1 MDEEMPDAAAAD
13 PDSPLFAVEIPPF
26 DGDLNE
32 FVYYEPAN
40 NSIKD
45 IIAERDEAGE
55 QQYQVKTWDGEIKWL
70 PWDTVIGMDF
80 GNEALNEYEQRPAH
94 PGDGANDDDYEEEE
108 GNAIVVDSSDDEEIP
123 DSAAEQE
130 GSSNEESEEDDEP
143 PLKRRS
149 TRSKAA
155 QPPRQ
160 VRSWSRRLKN
170 RTRQMTLREMVKR
183 RSTQNISRSSSR
195 DTMTPRQ
202 TRSTRTSAKEAG
214 RLISQSAAATLDPE
228 AYDSSSSDD
237 LIISDL
243 TTDKSKQWYKQS
255 RRPAGVV
262 TTLDSRP
269 KLAGRSRPRKRAR
282 SSSESSDHDQYEKR
296 RSGRT
301 AYAKGSMRER
311 DEDDIETQEIKSS
324 APRIVYQQEKFREFA
339 RQEEFS
345 QVHTPWCDTCVEA
358 AGRLKGPLVYCQG
371 CSSSFHKQCIGNR
384 AAREHLVTKL
394 SDNEFVLQCKRC
406 IRRAHKAEKRPPRL
420 DVCTDC
426 RQVGRSCEPFRK
438 FPTTKADREQT
449 PEVDVP
455 SHQVNNAMNVL
466 FRCTKCRR
474 SYHFHHLPSREASNG
489 TEEAGGIAQMRLEQY
504 KHDWQCIE
512 CVEIGDTKI
521 SDIIAWRPSDE
532 ALKETKDVFDMDI
545 SGFDHD
551 ELEYLIRMAG
561 DHYAKAR
568 WYSGAW
574 VYGVSFAQMRAAF
587 EKHNP
592 TPKWTTSDAIPE
604 SYFRIDIVFD
614 VKYTSIVPNMT
625 ENIEKQRIRE
635 VKSVFVKFK
644 GLGYDEA
651 MWVNPPSEEEEE
663 RYSDFKK
670 AYFEYCKGN
679 HIRLPRS
686 VNKTVETLRKKHF
699 TELEIHTQPKYI
711 AGGTLKDYQMDGT
724 NWLYNRWFEG
734 KNAILADE
742 MGLGKTIQI
751 ISFLEILHQEHKI
764 WPFLI
769 VAPHSTVPNW
779 MREIRTWAPSLR
791 VVAFY
796 GSSDALKLVKRYE
809 LFSSAPNASARDLK
823 CHVVVTSYQT
833 VADHSTI
840 LKPVPWQALIV
851 DEGQRLKSDDTI
863 LYREL
868 WTFKFNHKVL
878 LTGTPLQNNIRE
890 LFNLL
895 QFLDPKAIN
904 AQQLEEKY
912 AEVNKENLH
921 ELHDMIRPFFLRR
934 TKAQALKD
942 LPPISDVIVPLTV
955 TKLQQ
960 KLYSSVL
967 SKDAELIRAIM
978 AKTETKAS
986 SKSKLNNILIQL
998 RKVLCHPFVY
1008 DQEIEEKL
1016 EDQELVFRNLIDASS
1031 KLKFLE
1037 MLLPRLHETGHRVL
1051 MFSQFLHMLDI
1062 MEDFLGGLDLPTL
1075 RLDGSND
1082 TAEKQKLI
1090 DAYNAPDSPYFG
1102 FLLSTRAGGVGINL
1116 ATADTVIILDPD
1128 YNPHQDLQA
1137 VARAHR
1143 IGQKNKVLVF
1153 HLITVKSVEERII
1166 QLSKKKL
1173 GLDHLIIQRMG
1184 AEGQEEEE
1192 DVDVES
1198 ILKYGAEDIM
1208 RGEMDEIKY
1217 DLESIDKLLDRSQM
1231 KETLGEQEQENE
1243 RDAQFSF
1250 ARVWATEKG
1259 DLTQAEDDS
1268 LEEPAPNLELWDRI
1282 LQERMERA
1290 AREAAAR
1297 QAEYGRGRRKTN
1309 QATYTFDEEDEPTP
1323 IKDKAKKLMSDEDT
1337 DFHESG
1343 GDSDTNSEADMP
1355 LAFDPA
1361 ELSNEADTRSRSLFL
1376 ANNDS
1381 STLAHAPAYPPAP
1394 HYPQTPGANARIQP
1408 VLVEASSSTA
1418 NITHMRPPT
1427 PPPRGIPVNCILCL
1441 ESHMPGECPLR
1452 APPDRCLLCGL
1463 AHFGESNTCPHLN
1476 SVTQIQLML
1485 DAVKESPEPAHLV
1498 AFVKNYL
1505 RGRKNAL
1512 IQSRKQKKAKAE
1524 RLAAEALA
1532 VEQMKQGQGQ
1542 HQQASSSSNDPNA
1555 QIMMPQDL
1563 QEVPQTQAIEEMQ
1576 TAQQHQQH
1584 MMMQQ
1589 QHQQQMTMQQQHQQ
1603 EHPGL

>member
-1 MDEEMPDAAAAD
+1 MDEEMADANAAEA
-13 PDSPLFAVEIPPF
+13 SSLLFAVEIPPF
-26 DGDLNE
+26 DGDLTE
-32 FVYYEPAN
+32 FVYYEPRN
-40 NSIKD
+40 DSIKD
-45 IIAERDEAGE
+45 IIAERDIEGE
-55 QQYQVKTWDGEIKWL
+55 QQYQVNTWDGETKWL
-70 PWDTVIGMDF
+70 PWDAVIGMDF
-80 GNEALNEYEQRPAH
+80 GNEALTEYERRPAL
-94 PGDGANDDDYEEEE
+94 PVDGANEDDDYEEDER
-108 GNAIVVDSSDDEEIP
+108 IITIDSSGDEEMQ
-123 DSAAEQE
+123 DQDGS
-130 GSSNEESEEDDEP
+130 SSNEESEDDLP
-143 PLKRRS
+143 MKRRR
-149 TRSKAA
+149 TRSAA
-155 QPPRQ
+155 ATSSREPEPWTRRLQNRARQ
-160 VRSWSRRLKN
+160 V
-170 RTRQMTLREMVKR
+170 TLREMVKR
-183 RSTQNISRSSSR
+183 KSTSNISRTSSR
-195 DTMTPRQ
+195 ETMTERP
-202 TRSTRTSAKEAG
+202 TRSQRTSARTAG
-214 RLISQSAAATLDPE
+214 RLISQSAATAFDPE
-228 AYDSSSSDD
+228 AYDSDSSDD

-243 TTDKSKQWYKQS
+243 VDKSRQWQKQGRHSSRTAGTVNKKTKQPH
-255 RRPAGVV
+255 RG
-262 TTLDSRP
+262 
-269 KLAGRSRPRKRAR
+269 RPRKRAR
-282 SSSESSDHDQYEKR
+282 SSSGSSEDDEYEKR

-301 AYAKGSMRER
+301 AHAKGSMRER
-311 DEDDIETQEIKSS
+311 DEDDIDIQEVKTT
-324 APRIVYQQEKFREFA
+324 APRVVYQQEIFREFA

-345 QVHTPWCDTCVEA
+345 QVHTPWCETCSD
-358 AGRLKGPLVYCQG
+358 AGGRHKGPLVYCQG
-371 CSSSFHKQCIGNR
+371 CSSSFHKPCIGNR
-384 AAREHLVTKL
+384 ASREHLVTKL
-394 SDNEFVLQCKRC
+394 SDHEFVLQCKRC

-438 FPTTKADREQT
+438 FPTTKADREHT

-455 SHQVNNAMNVL
+455 GHQINNAMNVL
-466 FRCTKCRR
+466 FRCQKCHRA
-474 SYHFHHLPSREASNG
+474 YHFHHLPLRESSNSTQG
-489 TEEAGGIAQMRLEQY
+489 AVGIAQVRLGQY
-504 KHDWQCIE
+504 RHDWQCVE
-512 CVEIGDTKI
+512 CVEIGENKI
-521 SDIIAWRPSDE
+521 NDIIAWRPSDE
-532 ALKETKDVFDMDI
+532 TLKETKDVFDMDI
-545 SGFDHD
+545 LEFDHD

-561 DHYAKAR
+561 DHYTSAR

-574 VYGVSFAQMRAAF
+574 VYGISFAQMRVAF
-587 EKHNP
+587 EKHSP

-604 SYFRIDIVFD
+604 SYFRIDIVFE

-651 MWVNPPSEEEEE
+651 MWVDPPSEDEEE
-663 RYSDFKK
+663 RYLDFKK

-679 HIRLPRS
+679 HVRLPRS
-686 VNKTVETLRKKHF
+686 VSKTIENLRHKHF
-699 TELEIHTQPKYI
+699 TELEVHTQPKYI

-751 ISFLEILHQEHKI
+751 ISFLEILHQEHKV

-779 MREIRTWAPSLR
+779 MRELRTWAPSLR

-796 GSSDALKLVKRYE
+796 GAGEALKLTKKYE
-809 LFSSAPNASARDLK
+809 LFNNAPSASARDLK

-833 VADHSTI
+833 VADHSTV

-895 QFLDPKAIN
+895 QFLDPKSIN
-904 AQQLEEKY
+904 AEELEAKY

-986 SKSKLNNILIQL
+986 SRSKLNNILVQL

-1016 EDQELVFRNLIDASS
+1016 EDQELVFRNLVDASS
-1031 KLKFLE
+1031 KLKILE
-1037 MLLPRLHETGHRVL
+1037 LLLPRLHETGHRVL

-1062 MEDFLGGLDLPTL
+1062 MEDFLSGLNLPTL

-1090 DAYNAPDSPYFG
+1090 DAYNAPNSPYFS

-1173 GLDHLIIQRMG
+1173 GLDHLIIQKMR

-1208 RGEMDEIKY
+1208 KGEMDEIKY

-1259 DLTQAEDDS
+1259 DLTEAPAEEAGALD
-1268 LEEPAPNLELWDRI
+1268 EAPPDLELWDRI
-1282 LQERMERA
+1282 LQERIERA
-1290 AREAAAR
+1290 AREAAQR

-1309 QATYTFDEEDEPTP
+1309 QATYIFEEDDEATP
-1323 IKDKAKKLMSDEDT
+1323 IKDKARKLLSEDDT
-1337 DFHESG
+1337 DFQESG
-1343 GDSDTNSEADMP
+1343 TESDTNSEAEVP
-1355 LAFDPA
+1355 IAFDPTK
-1361 ELSNEADTRSRSLFL
+1361 ELSIEGDNRSRSLL
-1376 ANNDS
+1376 LPGTNVDTTAS
-1381 STLAHAPAYPPAP
+1381 PAPAMPAHAPAMATHTTLTPAHAPLTPAHAPLTLAHAPL
-1394 HYPQTPGANARIQP
+1394 TPGANARIQP
-1408 VLVEASSSTA
+1408 VLIEASSNTT
-1418 NITHMRPPT
+1418 NLTTLVRPVPK
-1427 PPPRGIPVNCILCL
+1427 PPPRGVAVDCILCK

-1452 APPDRCLLCGL
+1452 VPAPERCLLCGIS
-1463 AHFGESNTCPHLN
+1463 HFGEGTTCPHLG
-1476 SVTQIQLML
+1476 SITQIQAML
-1485 DAVKESPEPAHLV
+1485 NAIKDSNEPAHLQ
-1498 AFVKNYL
+1498 AIAKNYL
-1505 RGRKNAL
+1505 RGRKGAL
-1512 IQSRKQKKAKAE
+1512 TQQRKLKKAKAE
-1524 RLAAEALA
+1524 RNAAEAIA
-1532 VEQMKQGQGQ
+1532 
-1542 HQQASSSSNDPNA
+1542 A
-1555 QIMMPQDL
+1555 L
-1563 QEVPQTQAIEEMQ
+1563 QE
-1576 TAQQHQQH
+1576 HRK
-1584 MMMQQ
+1584 
-1589 QHQQQMTMQQQHQQ
+1589 
-1603 EHPGL
+1603 GL

>member
-1 MDEEMPDAAAAD
+1 MDEDMPDAAVAN
-13 PDSPLFAVEIPPF
+13 PEPPLFAVEIPSY
-26 DGDLNE
+26 DGDLSE
-32 FVYYEPAN
+32 FVYYEPTN
-40 NSIKD
+40 DSIKD

-55 QQYQVKTWDGEIKWL
+55 PEYQINTWDGETQWL
-70 PWDTVIGMDF
+70 RWDTVIGMDF
-80 GNEALNEYEQRPAH
+80 GDEALTAYEQRPAQS
-94 PGDGANDDDYEEEE
+94 GDGANDDDYYEEE
-108 GNAIVVDSSDDEEIP
+108 D
-123 DSAAEQE
+123 
-130 GSSNEESEEDDEP
+130 EEDDAVLIDSDGDEEMP
-143 PLKRRS
+143 DSNAEQDDSANEEDEEDELPRARRS
-149 TRSKAA
+149 TRSRNSTAA
-155 QPPRQ
+155 PARESGSTWSSRLQHRPRQ
-160 VRSWSRRLKN
+160 
-170 RTRQMTLREMVKR
+170 TTLREMVNRKGGR
-183 RSTQNISRSSSR
+183 NISRTSSR
-195 DTMTPRQ
+195 ETLTQRPM
-202 TRSTRTSAKEAG
+202 RTSARTAG
-214 RLISQSAAATLDPE
+214 RLISQSAAATREFAGEDR
-228 AYDSSSSDD
+228 DSDSSDD

-243 TTDKSKQWYKQS
+243 VSTKSKHWIKQGRRSDGAVTTHDNRPKQS
-255 RRPAGVV
+255 
-262 TTLDSRP
+262 
-269 KLAGRSRPRKRAR
+269 GRGRPRKRAR
-282 SSSESSDHDQYEKR
+282 SLSDESEEEQAEKR

-311 DEDDIETQEIKSS
+311 DEDDIDEIQEVKST
-324 APRIVYQQEKFREFA
+324 APRAVYQQEIFREFA
-339 RQEEFS
+339 PQEEFA
-345 QVHTPWCDTCVEA
+345 QVHTPWCDACA
-358 AGRLKGPLVYCQG
+358 DGAGRQKGPLVYCQG
-371 CSSSFHKQCIGNR
+371 CSSSFHKSCIGNR
-384 AAREHLVTKL
+384 TTREHLITKL
-394 SDNEFVLQCKRC
+394 SENEFVLQCKRC

-438 FPTTKADREQT
+438 FPATKVDREQT

-455 SHQVNNAMNVL
+455 GHQTNNAMNVL
-466 FRCTKCRR
+466 LRCTKCRR
-474 SYHFHHLPSREASNG
+474 GYHFHHLPSRESSSNAQ
-489 TEEAGGIAQMRLEQY
+489 EAGGIAQMRLEQY
-504 KHDWQCIE
+504 RNDWQCIE

-532 ALKETKDVFDMDI
+532 TLKETKDVYDMDI

-551 ELEYLIRMAG
+551 ELEYLIRMSG

-574 VYGVSFAQMRAAF
+574 VYGVSFAQMRGAF
-587 EKHNP
+587 EKHNS

-625 ENIEKQRIRE
+625 ENVEKQRIRE
-635 VKSVFVKFK
+635 
-644 GLGYDEA
+644 
-651 MWVNPPSEEEEE
+651 
-663 RYSDFKK
+663 K

-679 HIRLPRS
+679 HVRLPRS
-686 VNKTVETLRKKHF
+686 VSKTIENLRKKHF
-699 TELEIHTQPKYI
+699 TELEVQTQPKYI

-724 NWLYNRWFEG
+724 NWLYNGWYEG

-751 ISFLEILHQEHKI
+751 ISFLEILHQEHKV

-791 VVAFY
+791 AVAFY
-796 GSSDALKLVKRYE
+796 GSAEALKLVKKYE
-809 LFSSAPNASARDLK
+809 LFSNAPSASARDLK

-833 VADHSTI
+833 IADHSTI

-921 ELHDMIRPFFLRR
+921 ELHDIIRPFFLRR

-986 SKSKLNNILIQL
+986 SKSKLNNILMQL

-1008 DQEIEEKL
+1008 DQEVEEKL

-1037 MLLPRLHETGHRVL
+1037 MLLPRLYETGHRVL
-1051 MFSQFLHMLDI
+1051 MFSQFLHQLDI
-1062 MEDFLGGLDLPTL
+1062 MEDFLSGLNLPTL

-1090 DAYNAPDSPYFG
+1090 DAYNAPDSPYFS

-1173 GLDHLIIQRMG
+1173 
-1184 AEGQEEEE
+1184 
-1192 DVDVES
+1192 
-1198 ILKYGAEDIM
+1198 EDIM
-1208 RGEMDEIKY
+1208 KGEMDEIKY

-1231 KETLGEQEQENE
+1231 KETLGEQEEENE

-1259 DLTQAEDDS
+1259 DLTQAPAEEADS
-1268 LEEPAPNLELWDRI
+1268 IEEAAPNLELWDRI
-1282 LQERMERA
+1282 LQERIERA

-1309 QATYTFDEEDEPTP
+1309 QATYIFEEDDETTP
-1323 IKDKAKKLMSDEDT
+1323 IKAKAEKLMSENDT
-1337 DFHESG
+1337 DFHESEE
-1343 GDSDTNSEADMP
+1343 DSDTNSEADAP
-1355 LAFDPA
+1355 LIFDPA
-1361 ELSNEADTRSRSLFL
+1361 KELSLEADNRSRSLL
-1376 ANNDS
+1376 LPGNNS
-1381 STLAHAPAYPPAP
+1381 GAAPAGPVPREHAAP
-1394 HYPQTPGANARIQP
+1394 RSQPLTPSVHARIQP
-1408 VLVEASSSTA
+1408 VLVEASRSTA
-1418 NITHMRPPT
+1418 NISHLPPPT
-1427 PPPRGIPVNCILCL
+1427 PPPRGIPVNCVLCKGT
-1441 ESHMPGECPLR
+1441 HMPGECPLR
-1452 APPDRCLLCGL
+1452 RIKVEKCLLCGL
-1463 AHFGESNTCPHLN
+1463 AHFGEATTCPHL
-1476 SVTQIQLML
+1476 SSITQIQAML
-1485 DAVKESPEPAHLV
+1485 AAVKESNEPPHLQ
-1498 AFVKNYL
+1498 ALAKNYL
-1505 RGRKNAL
+1505 RGRKGAL
-1512 IQSRKQKKAKAE
+1512 TQARKQKKAKAE
-1524 RLAAEALA
+1524 RLAAEGVLER
-1532 VEQMKQGQGQ
+1532 VKQKQQ
-1542 HQQASSSSNDPNA
+1542 QSQQAGSPLDVATPQTDLTSDTEGIQQLHEMHDRGMPPEQLQQQA
-1555 QIMMPQDL
+1555 KEMLHPQD
-1563 QEVPQTQAIEEMQ
+1563 
-1576 TAQQHQQH
+1576 HQG
-1584 MMMQQ
+1584 M
-1589 QHQQQMTMQQQHQQ
+1589 
-1603 EHPGL
+1603 